1 MTVSTG
7 GDTRSVYL
15 KAASREA
22 SVGNPGKRML
32 QRRRPTVVAARCFGL
47 QNGETA
53 LLRAARLGFVQATR
67 LLLDRGADAEAT
79 TNVRLRCCS
88 GRGCQNV
95 WKRARSAGCVG
106 IGTSCISCRLW
117 AAK

>member
-7 GDTRSVYL
+7 GDAGSVYL

-22 SVGNPGKRML
+22 SVGNPGNRML
-32 QRRRPTVVAARCFGL
+32 QWRRPTVVAACFGL